1 MGRAQRSGGPKRVE
15 TNVRGAYRRQGGN
28 VNGRNRKRGGGKKR
42 GGGGGAGGK
51 TASGSGAAFSEE
63 RMRSNKS
70 KNDPAAIN
78 VAELTKNFQQGTE
91 LQRLRA
97 ELAQSQ
103 ASLAGSN
110 SFLTKAKDWFK

>member
-1 MGRAQRSGGPKRVE
+1 MD
-15 TNVRGAYRRQGGN
+15 
-28 VNGRNRKRGGGKKR
+28 RNI
-42 GGGGGAGGK
+42 
-51 TASGSGAAFSEE
+51 
-63 RMRSNKS
+63 S
-70 KNDPAAIN
+70 KNDSAVIN